1 MMPTKTTLGL
11 LRDCLK
17 VVPFMTNSN
26 NPKINSNVRSMIMA
40 EFRKFE
46 HLQDEAEIE
55 KKRMIAIKG
64 ISNYYVYSVKELYL
78 KEKKEEE
85 EMMEILNKNAGI

>member
-1 MMPTKTTLGL
+1 MPTKTTLGL